1 MAAGVP
7 EGHGN
12 YEHYH
17 HFDAILLRD
26 GRPTTAASV
35 SHDDCNSYSN
45 TQFAQYVEYSA
56 MTASGAFVGG
66 HASVAG
72 TAALAATT
80 SALVMVQST
89 HTVFQVRS
97 GASF

>member
-1 MAAGVP
+1 
-7 EGHGN
+7 
-12 YEHYH
+12 
-17 HFDAILLRD
+17 
-26 GRPTTAASV
+26 
-35 SHDDCNSYSN
+35 
-45 TQFAQYVEYSA
+45 